1 MMVAE
6 KQTVASRPAT
16 KTQEEATL
24 YSTAFRGV
32 MINGPACVIIGLI
45 CRVSSENLARSP
57 RTLGWPRSTSTY
69 YRTYIM

>member
-16 KTQEEATL
+16 QTQEEATM
-24 YSTAFRGV
+24 YSIAFRGV